1 MSWIRYW
8 VMVVQRWG
16 IDIMAVSKIVR
27 EAVDIIAKAFNDS
40 ADSAVK
46 IVPSESP
53 LPKMSDLQSFRNT
66 NQFRIAKE
74 NMRPE
79 ITQKLSQGMPGSVKL
94 SDSAIDSEVASI
106 FDNEVFSSFP
116 NSDYWDDFSVK
127 EVESM
132 VDELKAMPQLP
143 NDDIPDFFSE
153 LGNANEETLDLVD
166 FILNRRS
173 GD

>member
-1 MSWIRYW
+1 
-8 VMVVQRWG
+8 
-16 IDIMAVSKIVR
+16 
-27 EAVDIIAKAFNDS
+27 
-40 ADSAVK
+40 
-46 IVPSESP
+46 
-53 LPKMSDLQSFRNT
+53 MSDLQSFRNT

-127 EVESM
+127 EIESM

-143 NDDIPDFFSE
+143 NDEIPDFFSE